1 MITLVIS
8 NEEIND
14 IMEIVKTLEE
24 LHIMLP
30 KIRKYVKSYDRQ
42 TKWMYFLIE
51 DDELIKTYNTIWD
64 KVSADIK
71 NN

>member
-42 TKWMYFLIE
+42 TK
-51 DDELIKTYNTIWD
+51 
-64 KVSADIK
+64 
-71 NN
+71 